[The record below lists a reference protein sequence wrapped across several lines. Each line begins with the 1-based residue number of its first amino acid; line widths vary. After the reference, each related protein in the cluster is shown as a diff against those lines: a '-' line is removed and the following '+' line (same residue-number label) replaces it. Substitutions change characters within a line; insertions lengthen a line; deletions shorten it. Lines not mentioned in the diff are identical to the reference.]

1 MIRRIFNWIT
11 AYVLTLLFIVPMMI
25 IAIAIK
31 LTSRGPILFIQERI
45 GYKGRVFRIYKF
57 RTMYDTFYTD
67 QHWTSPDDPRVTSIG
82 KFLRRTRLDELPQ
95 LFNVLLGH
103 MNVVGP
109 RPEQPMVAQ
118 NLQRELNGYQHR
130 HDTLPGI
137 TGLAQV
143 RLPYDRTIS
152 DVRRKLAVDMEYIQ
166 TQSVLNDLKI
176 MMKTPGVM
184 FRVK

>member
-1 MIRRIFNWIT
+1 
-11 AYVLTLLFIVPMMI
+11 MMI

-31 LTSRGPILFIQERI
+31 LTSKGPILFIQERV
-45 GYKGRVFRIYKF
+45 GYKGRIFRIYKF
-57 RTMYDTFYTD
+57 RTMYDGFYSYYD
-67 QHWTSPDDPRVTSIG
+67 QSWSSPNDPRVTSVG
-82 KFLRRTRLDELPQ
+82 TFLRRTRLDELPQ

-109 RPEQPMVAQ
+109 RPEQPTIAQ
-118 NLQRELNGYQHR
+118 NLQRELKGYEHR

-176 MMKTPGVM
+176 MVKTPGVM
-184 FRVK
+184 FRVQ

>member
-1 MIRRIFNWIT
+1 MTRRIFNWFT
-11 AYVLTLLFIVPMMI
+11 AYTLMLLFIVPMVI

-31 LTSRGPILFIQERI
+31 LTSNGPILFIQERV
-45 GYKGRVFRIYKF
+45 GYKGRVFHIYKF
-57 RTMYDTFYTD
+57 RTMYDGFYTN
-67 QHWTSPDDPRVTSIG
+67 QYWTSPNDPRITPVG

-109 RPEQPMVAQ
+109 RPEQPLVTKI
-118 NLQRELNGYQHR
+118 LRCELNEYDHR
-130 HDTLPGI
+130 HNTLPGI

-152 DVRRKLAVDMEYIQ
+152 DVRRKLAVDLEYIQ

-184 FRVK
+184 FRVQ